1 MTIHR
6 RRGRWTKNLIIHWPS
21 RNALWHSGIRRLPLG
36 CCCMPVWAAFSPPDL
51 TQLAYGSPNWSR
63 LQATIHRQRMITS
76 CSYVAL
82 RAGDW
87 EQRTPFGAMADDDY
101 YNAGKQ

>member
-1 MTIHR
+1 MDQKPH
-6 RRGRWTKNLIIHWPS
+6 H
-21 RNALWHSGIRRLPLG
+21 PLAKQKRFMAQWNSSITLG
-36 CCCMPVWAAFSPPDL
+36 LLLHACLDCFFSPDL